1 MSNENIIKDTVLER
15 MEKTEGRN
23 IKGDSAGE
31 MLEKKGQRLVMFYH
45 LKKCDNGNIIY
56 EIWLRNNEPKDLSY
70 IKAIWQQEEGSNGN
84 IIRFTLLRPTRE
96 TPDDEFTQHTLMQ
109 FKGKELALM
118 MPVNKEL
125 VTQGFENKNTATL
138 FVDAWNRAV
147 DDAKFES
154 LYSRMAKAYEN
165 AIKAHEIIQKRKKD
179 PEWQI
184 ICEATK
190 QLSTTQ
196 AEKIIAR
203 KLIQAYLQREKQNF
217 KQE

>member
-23 IKGDSAGE
+23 IARDGACD
-31 MLEKKGQRLVMFYH
+31 MLEKKGQRLDMFYN
-45 LKKCDNGNIIY
+45 LKECNNGNIIY
-56 EIWLRNNEPKDLSY
+56 EILLYNNEPKDLSY

-96 TPDDEFTQHTLMQ
+96 SPNDKFTEHTLMQ

-118 MPVNKEL
+118 MPINKEL
-125 VTQGFENKNTATL
+125 ITEGFGNKNTATL

-179 PEWQI
+179 PEWRI
-184 ICEATK
+184 ISAATK
-190 QLSTTQ
+190 QLRTTQ
-196 AEKIIAR
+196 AGKIIAR
-203 KLIQAYLQREKQNF
+203 ELIQAYLRREQQNF
-217 KQE
+217 KQ